1 MKRSTLLRMTPEQLD
16 GYARMLGL
24 DVSGHETV
32 EEKADAIEARRER
45 VATID
50 VAGLS
55 LTVPMKRLHDKRLI
69 DKYEGGVKTNSE
81 LEDFISDL
89 LGEEQMQ
96 SLRDACTDEDGTVDA
111 DGYMVLL
118 ESINVAE
125 ELKNF

>member
-69 DKYEGGVKTNSE
+69 DKYEDGVKTNSE

>member
-89 LGEEQMQ
+89 LGEKQMQ

>member
-16 GYARMLGL
+16 GYARMLGF

-69 DKYEGGVKTNSE
+69 DKYKGGIKTNSD
-81 LEDFISDL
+81 LESFIRDL
-89 LGEEQMQ
+89 VGDEQM
-96 SLRDACTDEDGTVDA
+96 DAIRVLVTDEDGTVDA
-111 DGYMVLL
+111 DGYLLVLNA
-118 ESINVAE
+118 INISN

>member
-16 GYARMLGL
+16 GYARMLGF

-69 DKYEGGVKTNSE
+69 DKYKCGIKTNSD
-81 LEDFISDL
+81 LESFIRDL
-89 LGEEQMQ
+89 VGDEQM
-96 SLRDACTDEDGTVDA
+96 DAIRVLVTDEDGTVDA
-111 DGYMVLL
+111 DGYLLVLNA
-118 ESINVAE
+118 INTSN

>member
-16 GYARMLGL
+16 GYARMLGF

-55 LTVPMKRLHDKRLI
+55 LTVPMKRLHDKSLI
-69 DKYEGGVKTNSE
+69 GD
-81 LEDFISDL
+81 
-89 LGEEQMQ
+89 EQM
-96 SLRDACTDEDGTVDA
+96 DAIRVLVTDEDGTVDA
-111 DGYMVLL
+111 DGYLLVLNA
-118 ESINVAE
+118 INTSN

>member
-111 DGYMVLL
+111 DGYMILL

>member
-16 GYARMLGL
+16 GYARMLGF

-69 DKYEGGVKTNSE
+69 DKYKGGIKTNSD
-81 LEDFISDL
+81 LESFIRDL
-89 LGEEQMQ
+89 VGDEQM
-96 SLRDACTDEDGTVDA
+96 DAIRVLVTDEDGTVDA
-111 DGYMVLL
+111 DGYLLVLNA
-118 ESINVAE
+118 INTSN

>member
-16 GYARMLGL
+16 GYARMLGF

-118 ESINVAE
+118 ESINAAE